1 MYHTYPYKAQIP
13 ILIDG
18 KHQTR
23 MFTSKKDVDDVIELL
38 IEEVNEVKDD
48 VLKIALQSLGANI
61 LAKSS
66 NEEELK

>member
-1 MYHTYPYKAQIP
+1 MHETGFYLHSDWETNSTNHKKHLKPSDLDKIKA
-13 ILIDG
+13 
-18 KHQTR
+18 K
-23 MFTSKKDVDDVIELL
+23 
-38 IEEVNEVKDD
+38 EEVNEVKDD